1 MIRRPPRATQG
12 RSSAASDVY
21 KRQGMGGPKGRLLKS
36 IRRTTAS
43 CCRNMIQWPPP
54 RAMSEMGSSNS
65 PKTLTTW
72 NCGWRWESAWI
83 CSTGRCREAHKMSS
97 DKARGWTPEEVIRLR
112 QMVADYATAPELAA
126 AFDRTTSAIY
136 QKLSSLGLKIKRRPE
151 PEPHE
156 WGGTHEIKP
165 RVTVERAVPVS
176 KPLEPAAP
184 PASPGL
190 PTCNDAAHKAGHNA
204 PPASLCLLYTSPS
217 PRD

>member
-1 MIRRPPRATQG
+1 
-12 RSSAASDVY
+12 
-21 KRQGMGGPKGRLLKS
+21 
-36 IRRTTAS
+36 
-43 CCRNMIQWPPP
+43 
-54 RAMSEMGSSNS
+54 
-65 PKTLTTW
+65 
-72 NCGWRWESAWI
+72 
-83 CSTGRCREAHKMSS
+83 MSS

-204 PPASLCLLYTSPS
+204 PPASLLDGIADRIRAISVELVNDPKS
-217 PRD
+217 PRGWRLFGQVQALISILRDEEAKK